1 MNHTKETTETSE
13 TIMSGLEPEIGR
25 KLISRREALL
35 RAGKLGVVALSAPL
49 AVGVLAKDVFGQS
62 SALPQQ
68 IVDVLNFALT
78 LEELESEF
86 YNLGGKAKNLIPRQ
100 TSKVFDTL
108 RAHEEAHVKLL
119 RGVLGGK
126 AVAKPTFDFTA
137 GGTFPDVFSNYQTFL
152 ALSQAFEDTGVRA
165 YKGQATNLMANGA
178 ILQTALQIHSVEAR
192 HAAMIRRIRG
202 EKEWIT
208 GNSRGSLPAA
218 AQAVYDG
225 EENTVQGGI
234 DFAGAGGTPI
244 SAASETFD
252 EPLTRSQVLA
262 IAGLFIKS

>member
-1 MNHTKETTETSE
+1 MNQEQE
-13 TIMSGLEPEIGR
+13 TIMSGIEPEIR
-25 KLISRREALL
+25 EKLISRRDALL
-35 RAGKLGVVALSAPL
+35 RAGKLGLGALSAPL
-49 AVGVLAKDVFGQS
+49 AVGILSNAAFGQS

-78 LEELESEF
+78 LEELEAEF
-86 YNLGGKAKNLIPRQ
+86 YTLGNRAKNLIPKE

-108 RAHEEAHVKLL
+108 QDHEQAHVKLL

-137 GGTFPDVFSNYQTFL
+137 GGTFADVFSNYQTFL

-165 YKGQATNLMANGA
+165 YKGQATNLMANGQ

-202 EKEWIT
+202 EKEWTT
-208 GNSRGSLPAA
+208 GNSRGSLPPQ
-218 AQAVYDG
+218 AQAVYNG

-234 DFAGAGGTPI
+234 DFAGAGGTPRD
-244 SAASETFD
+244 AASQTFD

>member
-1 MNHTKETTETSE
+1 MNNEQE
-13 TIMSGLEPEIGR
+13 TIMTCIEPAVRE
-25 KLISRREALL
+25 KLLSRREALR
-35 RAGKLGVVALSAPL
+35 RAGKMGLGALSVPL
-49 AVGVLAKDVFGQS
+49 AVSILSKETFGQDTQ
-62 SALPQQ
+62 LPGQ

-78 LEELESEF
+78 LEELEAEF
-86 YNLGGKAKNLIPRQ
+86 YTLGNRAKNLVPKE
-100 TSKVFDTL
+100 TGKVFDTL
-108 RAHEEAHVKLL
+108 QNHEQAHVKLL
-119 RGVLGGK
+119 RSVLGNK
-126 AVAKPTFDFTA
+126 AVAKPQFDFTA

-165 YKGQATNLMANGA
+165 YKGQATNLMANGS

-192 HAAMIRRIRG
+192 HAAMVRRLRG

-234 DFAGAGGTPI
+234 DFKGAGGTPPD
-244 SAASETFD
+244 AASQTFD

>member
-1 MNHTKETTETSE
+1 MNQAKETKE
-13 TIMSGLEPEIGR
+13 TIMSGIEPEIR
-25 KLISRREALL
+25 EKLISRRQALL
-35 RAGKLGVVALSAPL
+35 NVGKLGLGALSAPL
-49 AVGVLAKDVFGQS
+49 AVGILSKSAFGQS
-62 SALPQQ
+62 AALPKQ

-78 LEELESEF
+78 LEELEAEF
-86 YNLGGKAKNLIPRQ
+86 YTLGNRAKNLIPKD

-108 RAHEEAHVKLL
+108 QDHEQAHVKLL
-119 RGVLGGK
+119 RTVLGGQ
-126 AVAKPTFDFTA
+126 AIAKPTFDFTA
-137 GGTFPDVFSNYQTFL
+137 GGTFPDVFTNYKTFL

-165 YKGQATNLMANGA
+165 YKGQATNLMANPA

-218 AQAVYDG
+218 AQAVYNG

-234 DFAGAGGTPI
+234 DFAGAGGTPL

-252 EPLTRSQVLA
+252 EPLTKGEVLA
-262 IAGLFIKS
+262 IAGLFIK

>member
-1 MNHTKETTETSE
+1 MKQEKEM
-13 TIMSGLEPEIGR
+13 IMSGIEPEIR
-25 KLISRREALL
+25 EKLLSRREALL
-35 RAGKLGVVALSAPL
+35 RAGKLGLGALSAPL
-49 AVGVLAKDVFGQS
+49 AVSILAKDAFGQS
-62 SALPQQ
+62 NQLPGQ

-78 LEELESEF
+78 LEELEAEF
-86 YNLGGKAKNLIPRQ
+86 YTLGNRAKSLIPKE

-108 RAHEEAHVKLL
+108 QDHEQAHVKLL
-119 RGVLGGK
+119 RTVLGGK
-126 AVAKPTFDFTA
+126 AVAKPQFDFTA
-137 GGTFPDVFSNYQTFL
+137 GGTFADVFSNYQTFL

-208 GNSRGSLPAA
+208 GNSRGNLPAV
-218 AQAVYDG
+218 AQPIYDG
-225 EENTVQGGI
+225 EENTVQGGV
-234 DFAGAGGTPI
+234 DFAGAGGTLKD
-244 SAASETFD
+244 AASQTFD
-252 EPLTRSQVLA
+252 EPLTRAQVLA

>member
-1 MNHTKETTETSE
+1 MKNQEE
-13 TIMSGLEPEIGR
+13 TIFGTLEPEVGR
-25 KLISRREALL
+25 KLLSRREALL
-35 RAGKLGVVALSAPL
+35 KAGKLGLGALSAPL
-49 AVGVLAKDVFGQS
+49 AVSILAKDAFGQS

-78 LEELESEF
+78 LEELEAEF
-86 YNLGGKAKNLIPRQ
+86 YTLGNRAKNLIPKD

-108 RAHEEAHVKLL
+108 QDHEQAHVKLL
-119 RGVLGGK
+119 RGVLGSK
-126 AVAKPTFDFTA
+126 AVAKPNFDFTA
-137 GGTFPDVFSNYQTFL
+137 GGTFADVFTNYQTFL

-165 YKGQATNLMANGA
+165 YKGQATNLMANGQ

-208 GNSRGSLPAA
+208 GNSRGNLPAV
-218 AQAVYDG
+218 AQPIYDG

-234 DFAGAGGTPI
+234 DFKGAGGTPRD
-244 SAASETFD
+244 AASQTFD